1 MKKVELLAPAGDFS
15 CLKAAIEAGC
25 DAVYMGGKLFGARAF
40 SSNFTDEE
48 IKTVQDKILEYDTCV
63 GNNEYK
69 NYKNV
74 CGSKRVVAYFFESR
88 LRSRKSR
95 FF

>member
-48 IKTVQDKILEYDTCV
+48 IIKASIVTFGKCIF
-63 GNNEYK
+63 
-69 NYKNV
+69 
-74 CGSKRVVAYFFESR
+74 SSFFFSI
-88 LRSRKSR
+88 
-95 FF
+95 F